1 MSEPSPPSA
10 AVGERGA
17 LAGFAARNWRVLV
30 YALLILGC
38 VLLAPREDV
47 KFIYTEF

>member
-1 MSEPSPPSA
+1 MLHRHGTLVA
-10 AVGERGA
+10 
-17 LAGFAARNWRVLV
+17 FAARNWRVV
-30 YALLILGC
+30 FYVVLILGC